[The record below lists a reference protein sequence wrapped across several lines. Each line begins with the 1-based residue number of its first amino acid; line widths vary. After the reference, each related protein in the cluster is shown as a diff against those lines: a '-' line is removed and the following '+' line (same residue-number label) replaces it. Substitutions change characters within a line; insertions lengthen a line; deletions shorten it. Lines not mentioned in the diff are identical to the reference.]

1 MFIDVKSMTN
11 LNDNDD
17 MEELNK
23 DALIGIIDRISGD
36 IQIGNI
42 VAYMYDKS
50 DDEYGYDLVKW
61 DSLPYTL
68 QDDDPNNFL
77 KRGDRVVNVT
87 NLYRLN
93 KRKNWYY
100 SSLTESIIKVLH
112 VVVAHVDMQTDI
124 IPRGYSYNDIKDTY
138 MGKMSDVCHEFIL
151 DEIKRRDRLNYEE
164 ERMVFSDE
172 REHHTFFLSLIHI

>member
-1 MFIDVKSMTN
+1 MQDEKTAAMKPFSFRYVGLFT
-11 LNDNDD
+11 
-17 MEELNK
+17 
-23 DALIGIIDRISGD
+23 AADRMGQLRS
-36 IQIGNI
+36 NTSFC
-42 VAYMYDKS
+42 A
-50 DDEYGYDLVKW
+50 
-61 DSLPYTL
+61 TTTAA
-68 QDDDPNNFL
+68 
-77 KRGDRVVNVT
+77 NVT

-100 SSLTESIIKVLH
+100 SSLTKSIIKVLH

-151 DEIKRRDRLNYEE
+151 DEINRRDRLNYEE

-172 REHHTFFLSLIHI
+172 SDDESV